1 MNLRLALQK
10 TMQSVRE
17 AGVRATVR
25 DGFRHM
31 ISGRTVDD
39 FDRRNGTDTSG
50 EESLWKFKIDS
61 PSARFGRKY
70 QPSGEEELAEAVRF
84 LGVNPGELTFID
96 LGCGKGRTLLVAA
109 GLGFRRVVGVE
120 FAEELAAAARK
131 NIEKL
136 KIANGAIIQGDA
148 GEFRF
153 PEDDLILYL
162 YNPFSEEV
170 MRRVVLNLRDCTAK
184 KLYVIY
190 KAPECMALFDS
201 GGFLTQLGSPP
212 GREYIRTWKLTTP
225 DAQES
230 SEVETP
236 GQTTLRTR

>member
-1 MNLRLALQK
+1 MQNL
-10 TMQSVRE
+10 RE

-25 DGFRHM
+25 DAFRH
-31 ISGRTVDD
+31 ITDRQIVDD

-70 QPSGEEELAEAVRF
+70 QPSGEDELAEAVRF
-84 LGVNPGELTFID
+84 LGVNPRELTFID

-120 FAEELAAAARK
+120 FAQELAATARK
-131 NIEKL
+131 NMEEL
-136 KIANGAIIQGDA
+136 KISNGAIVQGDA

-153 PEDDLILYL
+153 PDEDLVLYL

-170 MRRVVLNLRDCTAK
+170 MRRVVLNLRDCAAK
-184 KLYVIY
+184 KLFVIY
-190 KAPECMALFDS
+190 KAPECMALFES
-201 GGFLTQLGSPP
+201 GGFLTRLGNPP
-212 GREYIRTWKLTTP
+212 GREYIQTWKLTSQGVQK
-225 DAQES
+225 A

-236 GQTTLRTR
+236 DPASLKTR